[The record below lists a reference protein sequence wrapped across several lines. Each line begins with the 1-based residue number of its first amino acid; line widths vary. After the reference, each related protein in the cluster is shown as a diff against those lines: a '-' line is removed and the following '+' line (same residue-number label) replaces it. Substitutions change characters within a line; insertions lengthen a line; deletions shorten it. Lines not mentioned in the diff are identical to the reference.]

1 MKTQIGCIAEAI
13 SGKGSGKSK
22 GIDSRPFH
30 KGALA
35 KISRWLGLTSGTLLQ
50 IKLNKLAYLLFGC
63 AIILIIIVFAV
74 ARFNV
79 DENAVLYG
87 IACAIAI
94 IPESLIAVLTLTM
107 AVGTRKMAKENVIV
121 RKLDALENLGGV
133 TDVCSDKTGTLTL
146 GKMSVRKFWLAAD
159 VDNVVEYVVDTTH
172 DALDPNGGAIRR
184 ESDGFVI
191 SPETRFEGLSQATR
205 IHKNLKGEWKS
216 TGDPTEVALQVFAT
230 KLGLGRPT
238 LTADLSEE
246 ENEYQGRPALG
257 EVIVEKKD
265 KKPLE
270 RRKSRRSKRY
280 MLKAEF
286 PFSSELKRMSTIYW
300 DNEGKQNLC
309 FIKGAVRPHKLFA
322 GY

>member
-13 SGKGSGKSK
+13 SGKGAGKSK
-22 GIDSRPFH
+22 GIDSRPFQ
-30 KGALA
+30 KRALA

-159 VDNVVEYVVDTTH
+159 VDNVVEYVVDTAH

-184 ESDGFVI
+184 ESDGSII
-191 SPETRFEGLSQATR
+191 SPETRFEGLSQA
-205 IHKNLKGEWKS
+205 
-216 TGDPTEVALQVFAT
+216 
-230 KLGLGRPT
+230 
-238 LTADLSEE
+238 
-246 ENEYQGRPALG
+246 
-257 EVIVEKKD
+257 VIVAA
-265 KKPLE
+265 LCNVSSYVLLYGSSASTH
-270 RRKSRRSKRY
+270 RRP
-280 MLKAEF
+280 E
-286 PFSSELKRMSTIYW
+286 ST
-300 DNEGKQNLC
+300 
-309 FIKGAVRPHKLFA
+309 RT
-322 GY
+322 